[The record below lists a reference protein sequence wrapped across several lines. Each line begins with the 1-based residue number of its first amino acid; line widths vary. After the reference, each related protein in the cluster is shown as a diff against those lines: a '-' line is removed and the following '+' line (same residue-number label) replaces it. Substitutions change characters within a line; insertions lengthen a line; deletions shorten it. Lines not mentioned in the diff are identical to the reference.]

1 MAVAL
6 DAVDT
11 IGQPLVAYFD
21 LAVPLSVGGGQF
33 RSLISEIESAR
44 AAGEC
49 NVFNEE
55 ALFSLAV
62 QALQRR
68 KAA

>member
-1 MAVAL
+1 M
-6 DAVDT
+6 
-11 IGQPLVAYFD
+11 
-21 LAVPLSVGGGQF
+21 LSVYG
-33 RSLISEIESAR
+33 RESLISEIESAK

-49 NVFNEE
+49 TVFNED
-55 ALFSLAV
+55 ALLSLAV

>member
-1 MAVAL
+1 M
-6 DAVDT
+6 
-11 IGQPLVAYFD
+11 
-21 LAVPLSVGGGQF
+21 LSVYG
-33 RSLISEIESAR
+33 RESLISEIESAR

-49 NVFNEE
+49 SVFNEE